1 MFKAL
6 RLLYHSTLGSR
17 VTDKKKKGVNAEGFL
32 PWSVSVVV
40 LQEGAAFKLLT
51 YMSLVNKSQSNTE
64 KCTSVQFTIRP
75 NTNVMHESN
84 TQ

>member
-1 MFKAL
+1 MFKAH

-17 VTDKKKKGVNAEGFL
+17 VIDKKKKGVNAEGFL
-32 PWSVSVVV
+32 PWSVSEVV

-51 YMSLVNKSQSNTE
+51 YMSLVNKSQSSTE
-64 KCTSVQFTIRP
+64 KNTRVQLTIRLNTSVI
-75 NTNVMHESN
+75 HESN